1 MKGLLGRLW
10 VKPMLLWHKQLCDPG
25 GNELTSSL
33 RRYSYVCVCVCV
45 CTCVSHLLSFSL
57 LLLKPTFLPHTHTHT
72 LSLSPPLSISLHLSP
87 SLSISLHLK
96 QKKLPQTGWDD
107 ATIELMLNELAL
119 MDSNNYPGN
128 AGLGERE
135 GRIASDIVAR
145 MHHRSLSTVILLYTT
160 PYPLGVCMCVYVC
173 VCVAL

>member
-1 MKGLLGRLW
+1 MDEGLVGTVVGETYAAVAQAALRSRRQRID
-10 VKPMLLWHKQLCDPG
+10 QLI
-25 GNELTSSL
+25 EKVF
-33 RRYSYVCVCVCV
+33 VCVCVCV